1 MARPCKEA
9 PEARA
14 TMAGRQMGQLVATE
28 EGTVEVVA
36 ASGGSPLE
44 KKNGCMLTARRFTKL
59 PSHCY
64 SEPHGHGTNS
74 AGVSLAG
81 LTAAIWSSARWQ
93 HGSTVVGEGRSE
105 RERRKVGVGGAQ
117 NRGRTSK
124 NEKGRLSKCSLGLLE
139 DRTHMHA
146 GTSHVM

>member
-1 MARPCKEA
+1 MQHSARG
-9 PEARA
+9 
-14 TMAGRQMGQLVATE
+14 AGDDGGKTDVGQLVATE
-28 EGTVEVVA
+28 EGTVDVVA

-44 KKNGCMLTARRFTKL
+44 KKNGCTLKL

-93 HGSTVVGEGRSE
+93 HGSTVVGEEKEGE
-105 RERRKVGVGGAQ
+105 RAQESRCGWRAQ
-117 NRGRTSK
+117 NK
-124 NEKGRLSKCSLGLLE
+124 EE
-139 DRTHMHA
+139 
-146 GTSHVM
+146 